1 MASGGRRQDVV
12 FLALAVSVLAI
23 AVALF
28 VVMRS
33 IPKEKA
39 EPAAEEVQVERAE
52 EPSETP
58 EPESAAT
65 RDPFK
70 SQQTGGA
77 SPTPQAQQDL
87 RLGGIIRQEGRAATA
102 RIDRGSRRYK
112 VEGGDRLGG
121 YRVVSIG
128 ASRVELEGEA
138 GGLTLLWRQPQEEE
152 EGW

>member
-33 IPKEKA
+33 IPKDKA
-39 EPAAEEVQVERAE
+39 EPTEEVQVEPAE
-52 EPSETP
+52 EPAEPSEP
-58 EPESAAT
+58 EPAAT

-77 SPTPQAQQDL
+77 SPTTRAGHEL
-87 RLGGIIRQEGRAATA
+87 RLAGITHQEGKPTRAL
-102 RIDRGSRRYK
+102 IYRGSRRYN
-112 VEGGDRLGG
+112 VRVGDRLGG

-128 ASRVELEGEA
+128 QSRVELEGES
-138 GGLTLLWRQPQEEE
+138 GQLTLLWRQPQEEE